1 MACCLPLPERES
13 VFFSLVGKY
22 LSLTYNIFFKRIGFM
37 ATLRPLMAIYPAQME
52 TTTSQ
57 DSNNNMAS
65 HRKYRMVALDLDGT
79 LLNSKHELS
88 DVTVDYLRSLNERGF
103 VVAIAT
109 GR

>member
-1 MACCLPLPERES
+1 MIG
-13 VFFSLVGKY
+13 LVATDRFAAQTTKGRDRQA
-22 LSLTYNIFFKRIGFM
+22 SIEEKR
-37 ATLRPLMAIYPAQME
+37 RPVVCPCRRRRVPLMAIYPAQME

>member
-1 MACCLPLPERES
+1 LSALAGDGECLLFTSWEIFVP
-13 VFFSLVGKY
+13 Y
-22 LSLTYNIFFKRIGFM
+22 LYYFFKRIGFM

>member
-1 MACCLPLPERES
+1 
-13 VFFSLVGKY
+13 
-22 LSLTYNIFFKRIGFM
+22 M

-52 TTTSQ
+52 TTTSE
-57 DSNNNMAS
+57 DSNNKMAS